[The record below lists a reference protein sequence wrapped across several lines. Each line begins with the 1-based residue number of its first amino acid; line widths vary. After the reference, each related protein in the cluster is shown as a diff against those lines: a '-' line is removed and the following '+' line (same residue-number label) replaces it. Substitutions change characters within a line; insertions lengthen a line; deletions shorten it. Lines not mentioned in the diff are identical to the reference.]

1 MSRTRTSLAALLLAA
16 AGALGVAS
24 PALALA
30 HCPDPVTAAL
40 SDEAY
45 ERLQKESPDAQEL
58 IKSNPAYRDVWLGCA
73 APSRVEPNVWGQGY
87 VCIPEGAVQ

>member
-1 MSRTRTSLAALLLAA
+1 MFRTRTTLAVLMLAA

-30 HCPDPVTAAL
+30 HCPEPVTLVL
-40 SDEAY
+40 SDEDH
-45 ERLQKESPDAQEL
+45 ERFLLESPEIRRL
-58 IKSNPAYRDVWLGCA
+58 IQSDREYRDAWLGCA
-73 APSRVEPNVWGQGY
+73 APSRVEPNIWGQGY